1 MNSPTEAKQFTNSKE
16 HRTLTDHEIA
26 NYWHTSIELWSY
38 DFDYLGHMTAAIYPK
53 AFEEARYR
61 YFKDRWE
68 TSMPSYVVA
77 QHTMTFAKEILQE
90 VTPIYVLLRPIELGR
105 TRMVFEELLLD
116 SLKRVCNISHVTL
129 VAWDMD
135 RRTSREFSDKERRA
149 LEEDLNA
156 FHGISTND
164 PNQH

>member
-1 MNSPTEAKQFTNSKE
+1 
-16 HRTLTDHEIA
+16 
-26 NYWHTSIELWSY
+26 
-38 DFDYLGHMTAAIYPK
+38 
-53 AFEEARYR
+53 
-61 YFKDRWE
+61 
-68 TSMPSYVVA
+68 MPSYVVA